1 MDKFKAVAYYG
12 GIPPNN
18 SNPEKPL
25 ILDYFLQGV
34 QAAGDTA
41 IHHRGMDTV
50 DCDVALIQGFVHEHG
65 KDAPHL
71 KLRKNAID
79 LQKRNN
85 KRSLIVDSSLFL
97 YANKENPHHYLRYSF
112 DGVFPTTGF
121 YFDQNIDPI
130 RWQKIS
136 KRLNLNLKPWRSNG
150 DHILI
155 CLQRDGGW
163 SMQGVRIQQW
173 LDNTVF
179 KIRQH
184 SKRKI
189 VVRTH
194 PGDKKIN
201 SILKINHKNMVL
213 SNNKNLTDDLKNCW
227 ATIVYNSS
235 PGVASVIEGI
245 PVFLT
250 DPQPKNSQSF
260 EVSNVDLN
268 LIENPVMPERQHWV
282 EKISMSHWNF
292 EELRSGEAWKHI
304 RKFV

>member
-1 MDKFKAVAYYG
+1 
-12 GIPPNN
+12 
-18 SNPEKPL
+18 
-25 ILDYFLQGV
+25 
-34 QAAGDTA
+34 
-41 IHHRGMDTV
+41 
-50 DCDVALIQGFVHEHG
+50 
-65 KDAPHL
+65 
-71 KLRKNAID
+71 
-79 LQKRNN
+79 
-85 KRSLIVDSSLFL
+85 
-97 YANKENPHHYLRYSF
+97 
-112 DGVFPTTGF
+112 
-121 YFDQNIDPI
+121 
-130 RWQKIS
+130 
-136 KRLNLNLKPWRSNG
+136 
-150 DHILI
+150 
-155 CLQRDGGW
+155 
-163 SMQGVRIQQW
+163 MQGVRIQQW

-201 SILKINHKNMVL
+201 SILKINHKNMFL

-235 PGVASVIEGI
+235 PSVASVIEGI

-260 EVSNVDLN
+260 DVSNIDLN
-268 LIENPVMPERQHWV
+268 LIETPVMPERQHWV

-292 EELRSGEAWKHI
+292 EELQSGEAWKHI

>member
-1 MDKFKAVAYYG
+1 
-12 GIPPNN
+12 
-18 SNPEKPL
+18 
-25 ILDYFLQGV
+25 
-34 QAAGDTA
+34 
-41 IHHRGMDTV
+41 
-50 DCDVALIQGFVHEHG
+50 LIQGFVHEHG

-235 PGVASVIEGI
+235 PSVAGVIEGI

-292 EELRSGEAWKHI
+292 EELQSGEAWKHI